1 MIQPNGTVVFDL
13 PNVSITPRTMR
24 DEFQASPLF
33 QISKPLNQNAPW
45 SRYGFRPVTAGN
57 EQFAG
62 DICFCSGSI
71 YSLNLSSLRPEF
83 GTSWDDASIEEERAR
98 HYFHKKLLQDVFR
111 RSPDKLIPR
120 GSDKRDTDIEFN
132 FVWGNVS
139 ACTDFKSGG
148 CDIFIKYA
156 D

>member
-1 MIQPNGTVVFDL
+1 MIQSNGTVVFDS
-13 PNVSITPRTMR
+13 PSMSITPGTAR
-24 DEFQASPLF
+24 DEFLVSPLF
-33 QISKPLNQNAPW
+33 HISKPMNQNAPW

-71 YSLNLSSLRPEF
+71 YSLNLCSLRPEF
-83 GTSWDDASIEEERAR
+83 GTSWDEASMEKERAR
-98 HYFHKKLLQDVFR
+98 HYFHKQLLQNIFGRD
-111 RSPDKLIPR
+111 PDELIPR
-120 GSDKRDTDIEFN
+120 GLDKRDADIAFN
-132 FVWGNVS
+132 FAWGSVS

-148 CDIFIKYA
+148 RDIYIKYA